1 MSTLATANRID
12 RFLKLMNDKGASDLH
27 LSVGRPPIFRLSGRM
42 DPVRYRVLDDRNF
55 ESLVK
60 PITPVHLWEQY
71 IKDGDTDYAYEI
83 PGVSRFRV
91 NLFKQHRGMGAV
103 FRIIP
108 TKLMTIEQLG
118 LPPSTKKFVTMEGGL
133 VLVTGPTGSGKS
145 TTLSAIINEINATR
159 PLHMVTIEDPIEFV
173 HPNKNSLVSQR
184 EIGPHSRSFSAALRA
199 AVREDPDVIL
209 VGEMRDLETIQL
221 ALSAAET
228 GVLVFGTLHTNSAA
242 TAIDRIIDAAPEE
255 AREQVRGILSVL
267 LRGILAQHLVKRASG
282 EGRVAVLEILL
293 QSFAVSHLIREG
305 KVHQI
310 DGLLQ
315 SSENAGTGMVS
326 LDTCLL
332 NYMRQG
338 LITVEDGLRIA
349 KDPEHLRQMTLDIA
363 ED

>member
-1 MSTLATANRID
+1 VTQRQ
-12 RFLKLMNDKGASDLH
+12 
-27 LSVGRPPIFRLSGRM
+27 VGIHA
-42 DPVRYRVLDDRNF
+42 
-55 ESLVK
+55 E
-60 PITPVHLWEQY
+60 
-71 IKDGDTDYAYEI
+71 
-83 PGVSRFRV
+83 
-91 NLFKQHRGMGAV
+91 
-103 FRIIP
+103 
-108 TKLMTIEQLG
+108 
-118 LPPSTKKFVTMEGGL
+118 
-133 VLVTGPTGSGKS
+133 
-145 TTLSAIINEINATR
+145 
-159 PLHMVTIEDPIEFV
+159 
-173 HPNKNSLVSQR
+173 
-184 EIGPHSRSFSAALRA
+184 SFSAALRSA
-199 AVREDPDVIL
+199 LRESPDVIV

-267 LRGILAQHLVKRASG
+267 LRGIVAQHLVKRSSG

-293 QSFAVSHLIREG
+293 QSFAVSHMIREG

-315 SSENAGTGMVS
+315 SSENAGTGMIS

-338 LITVEDGLRIA
+338 IITVEDGLRIA

>member
-1 MSTLATANRID
+1 MARLDS
-12 RFLKLMNDKGASDLH
+12 FLRLVVEQAASDLH
-27 LSVGRPPIFRLSGRM
+27 FSAGTVPTIR
-42 DPVRYRVLDDRNF
+42 
-55 ESLVK
+55 
-60 PITPVHLWEQY
+60 H
-71 IKDGDTDYAYEI
+71 DGDLLRLPFRTMSETETRRFLLEILTPEQRTRFAAQNEFDFVYALEGI
-83 PGVSRFRV
+83 GRFRA
-91 NLFKQHRGMGAV
+91 NYFQQARGMGAV

-108 TKLMTIEQLG
+108 DTIPSVADLG
-118 LPPSTKKFVTMEGGL
+118 LPPAVKKLTEIANGL
-133 VLVTGPTGSGKS
+133 CLVTGPTGAGKT
-145 TTLSAIINEINATR
+145 TTLAAIVSEINRTQPR
-159 PLHMVTIEDPIEFV
+159 HIITIEDPIEFI
-173 HPNKNSLVSQR
+173 HTPMRSLVTQR
-184 EIGPHSRSFSAALRA
+184 QVGIHAESFSAALRSA
-199 AVREDPDVIL
+199 LRESPDVIV

-267 LRGILAQHLVKRASG
+267 LRGIVAQHLVKRSSG

-293 QSFAVSHLIREG
+293 QSFAVSHMIREG

-315 SSENAGTGMVS
+315 SSENAGTGMIS

-338 LITVEDGLRIA
+338 IITVEDGLRIA